1 MKLKIYN
8 QKGLLAGLGLVVL
21 GSLNLYFQLTGPAL
35 HGWDLAQSWLIILG
49 CWLAGAV
56 AIRRTTSKQAT
67 REDRLDE
74 RDERQQ
80 LIRLKANDRTLKLLL
95 GVVITGVVVVLAMRG
110 GQLNATLKAMLS
122 GIGLMIGLT
131 FWLWVGSTLYYEHKL

>member
-21 GSLNLYFQLTGPAL
+21 GSANLYFQLTGPAL

-56 AIRRTTSKQAT
+56 AIRRATSKQAT
-67 REDRLDE
+67 HEDRLDE

-95 GVVITGVVVVLAMRG
+95 GVLIAGVVVVLAVRG
-110 GQLNATLKAMLS
+110 GQLDATLKAMLS

>member
-1 MKLKIYN
+1 M
-8 QKGLLAGLGLVVL
+8 
-21 GSLNLYFQLTGPAL
+21 
-35 HGWDLAQSWLIILG
+35 
-49 CWLAGAV
+49 
-56 AIRRTTSKQAT
+56 AIRRATSKQAT

-95 GVVITGVVVVLAMRG
+95 GVVITGVVVVLAVRG
-110 GQLNATLKAMLS
+110 GQLDATLKAMLS